1 MDADWKTLPI
11 RRAGKFSS
19 SAPEKPQ
26 NYEKMVELAETLAKD
41 IPFVRIDFYNIDGRI
56 YVGEL
61 TFTPGLFLRF
71 EPKGADEFLG
81 KYLDISDI
89 VRKVNAKKG
98 MEKKGEAVKMKFYP
112 GNSDLWNDTLD
123 ELWNRNGYT
132 NSEMKTD
139 ITEVNGEYV
148 LEVALPGVKK
158 EDIRIELDQGYLTIA
173 ASRHHHPSTVNG
185 HMIHQER
192 YVGKM
197 SRSFYVGDSLTEEY
211 VKASYENGEL
221 TLRFPKEIKVVP
233 EKKHISID

>member
-1 MDADWKTLPI
+1 MIVRNRKI
-11 RRAGKFSS
+11 
-19 SAPEKPQ
+19 
-26 NYEKMVELAETLAKD
+26 
-41 IPFVRIDFYNIDGRI
+41 FVQEN
-56 YVGEL
+56 VS
-61 TFTPGLFLRF
+61 FTP
-71 EPKGADEFLG
+71 
-81 KYLDISDI
+81 I
-89 VRKVNAKKG
+89 VRKSTIGAISYNNIVVRKTDE

-173 ASRHHHPSTVNG
+173 ASRHHHPSTANG